1 MNVWRCAAPL
11 VALGVSSAVGCSA
24 ASFGAGGFD
33 SASVPPG
40 PSENNGA
47 GSSEDASIGLERSG
61 DGAGALPPEIKS
73 ENNYRA
79 PVATGNIVWTANPI
93 SGRVAYIDAT
103 TFNVQ
108 TAAAGN
114 GPTFLAAVTD
124 KKNPM
129 DDVAIVLNVLSE
141 DATLLRV
148 HEGKLSTQT
157 FASTEDA
164 NAWAISP
171 LGRWAIAWTDATSV
185 ANAAPTQGFQQI
197 AVMDLSL
204 ARSTTLAV
212 GFRPSQIAFSA
223 DDSHAFAVTQ
233 DGISVVDLTG
243 SSGPALIRQD
253 PLSAVAAPAPDAGS
267 APIDAGSGADEAAA
281 VDAQADAA
289 GQGDASDAASAP
301 DTGATPDAGAA
312 PGPDASSVILSGA
325 PDVSFTPDGAYA
337 LIRRDG
343 LAAITIDSL
352 ADGTLTTVPLSNA
365 PTDLTV
371 SPKGDFALAVL
382 RDTATVAVLPIPGVL
397 NSAAAVTT
405 IPITG
410 ETVGR
415 AIITNQG
422 KSALLFTTVAA
433 IDRLTVLTMQPP
445 GFRTIV
451 LHAPVQAVFPTADG
465 ANAIVLHQVTATAG
479 SMVKGAF
486 SIVPI
491 DKDLSAL
498 IESLPAQPTA
508 VALSPMNDRA
518 IISTRDDTSATYG
531 VYMALMPSQQV
542 LPYTLASPPIS
553 IGIAAGA
560 GRGYVAQDYSEGRIT
575 FVDLSEGGMTDGG
588 NAFSARTI
596 SGFELNAGIVVG
608 GGN

>member
-24 ASFGAGGFD
+24 GS
-33 SASVPPG
+33 SASGFSGGLPG
-40 PSENNGA
+40 VGDNA
-47 GSSEDASIGLERSG
+47 GSGGSSSG
-61 DGAGALPPEIKS
+61 STSAPREMSADDGGGLPPEIKS

-79 PVATGNIVWTANPI
+79 PVATGNIVWTANPT

-124 KKNPM
+124 KKNPL

-148 HEGKLSTQT
+148 HQGKLSTQT

-171 LGRWAIAWTDATSV
+171 LGRWAIAWTDATGV

-212 GFRPSQIAFSA
+212 GFRPAQIAFSA

-233 DGISVVDLTG
+233 DGISVVDLAG
-243 SSGPALIRQD
+243 SSGPTLVRQD
-253 PLSAVAAPAPDAGS
+253 PLSAVDAPAPDAGP
-267 APIDAGSGADEAAA
+267 APIDAGSGAEEAAA

-301 DTGATPDAGAA
+301 DSGAA
-312 PGPDASSVILSGA
+312 PAPDASSAIPSGA

-352 ADGTLTTVPLSNA
+352 ADGTLTTVPLANA

-397 NSAAAVTT
+397 TSAAAVTT

-415 AIITNQG
+415 AIVTNQG

-445 GFRTIV
+445 SFRTIV

-498 IESLPAQPTA
+498 IESLPAPPTA

-518 IISTRDDTSATYG
+518 VISTRDDSSATYG